1 MSKAPTTKELAEL
14 FRSMKAEQE
23 KVQEYLNNESSARGE
38 ITHALVQRII
48 DVERKNKELE
58 AIVTTYEGHRNSD
71 TVRMNNIETNLENY
85 RKAMVQNVKDVDKYQ
100 TKFNEFV
107 VWVKNELFKRNAKRQ

>member
-1 MSKAPTTKELAEL
+1 
-14 FRSMKAEQE
+14 
-23 KVQEYLNNESSARGE
+23 
-38 ITHALVQRII
+38 
-48 DVERKNKELE
+48 
-58 AIVTTYEGHRNSD
+58 
-71 TVRMNNIETNLENY
+71 MNNIETNLENY